1 MTTTQ
6 SGSGGARRFQSKGV
20 LVLVPLL
27 WLLASAAVAQAGFLD
42 LEWDAPT
49 TNADGSPLDDLHGYR
64 LYTALSVPPCPG
76 PDFQELRAP
85 NRSPAP
91 GETFPATLAGL
102 TPGTTYFIRVSAVD
116 FHGNESAC
124 TPAAAG
130 VARIDIEAAPTA
142 LQFADV
148 HLGSKLTLDVIV
160 SNRGARTLTGTA
172 TTAPPFSIVSGETL
186 RLPPGGSRVVKVRF
200 KPRKVQTFVGNL
212 NIKTK
217 GDDLSLGVSGT
228 GFTTKPAVLQFSKA
242 SYAVL
247 EGGKATITVTRTGGK
262 HGGVTVDY
270 ATSNG
275 TATAGADYTA
285 ASGTLTF
292 GAGQTSR
299 TFAVATIQDK
309 AAEGPETLTLT
320 LSNPDGGADLGASS
334 VATVLIKDNEP
345 KVRFSAAAYRV
356 GENAGTAKITVVR
369 AGNTAGEVTVDYAAT
384 AGTASAGPGGDFTEV
399 AGTLTFGPGQVSR
412 SFKVPILDDSVVDGL
427 KTVILQ
433 LTNPSPNAW
442 LATPS
447 TAVLTITD
455 NDVAATIQ
463 FEPTPY
469 AIHVEVG
476 RLHSRGVDP
485 GAMIRPGSP
494 TGRAIG
500 RRRDGGAEAGPSA
513 A

>member
-1 MTTTQ
+1 M
-6 SGSGGARRFQSKGV
+6 
-20 LVLVPLL
+20 LVPLL
-27 WLLASAAVAQAGFLD
+27 WLIASAAVAQAGFLD

-76 PDFQELRAP
+76 PSFQQLRAP
-85 NRSPAP
+85 NRSPAL

-116 FHGNESAC
+116 FNGNESAC

-130 VARIDIEAAPTA
+130 VARIDIQAAPTA

-148 HLGSKLTLDVIV
+148 HLGSKLTLDVTIH
-160 SNRGARTLTGTA
+160 NRGAKTLTGTA
-172 TTAPPFSIVSGETL
+172 TTAPPFSIVSGDAL
-186 RLPPGGSRVVKVRF
+186 SLPPGASRVVKVRF
-200 KPRKVQTFVGNL
+200 KPKKVRTFVGNV
-212 NIKTK
+212 NVKTK
-217 GDDLSLGVSGT
+217 GDDLSLVVSGT
-228 GFTTKPAVLQFSKA
+228 GFTTKPAVLQFNKA
-242 SYAVL
+242 GYTVI

-270 ATSNG
+270 ATSDG
-275 TATAGADYTA
+275 TATAGSDYTA

-292 GAGQTSR
+292 AAGQMSR
-299 TFAVATIQDK
+299 SFTVATVQDK

-320 LSNPDGGADLGASS
+320 LSNPDGGADLGAPS

-345 KVRFSAAAYRV
+345 RVRFSAEAYRV
-356 GENAGTAKITVVR
+356 SEKAGTAKITVVR
-369 AGNTAGEVTVDYAAT
+369 IGSSAGEVTVDYAAT

-399 AGTLTFGPGQVSR
+399 TGTLTFGPGQVSR
-412 SFKVPILDDSVVDGL
+412 SFKVPILDDGVVDGP
-427 KTVILQ
+427 KTVTLQ

-447 TAVLTITD
+447 AAVLTITD

-463 FEPTPY
+463 FGPTQY
-469 AIHVEVG
+469 AIPVDVG
-476 RLHSRGVDP
+476 SVRPGGVVP
-485 GAMIRPGSP
+485 GAAMRTGST
-494 TGRAIG
+494 TGRAIA
-500 RRRDGGAEAGPSA
+500 RRRDGGAEAGLSA